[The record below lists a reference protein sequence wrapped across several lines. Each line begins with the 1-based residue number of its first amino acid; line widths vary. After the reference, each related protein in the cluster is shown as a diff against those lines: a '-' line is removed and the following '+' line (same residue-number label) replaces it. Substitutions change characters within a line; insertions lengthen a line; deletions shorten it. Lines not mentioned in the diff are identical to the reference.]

1 MTFGTTPRYFSILI
15 ETDQDWTDQKI
26 PVVFLLHFFHHQE
39 IENVG
44 DYAPL
49 HLSSYPA
56 AAIISLHI
64 NNCSM
69 RDNGK
74 NAMGMDRY

>member
-1 MTFGTTPRYFSILI
+1 MTFGTPPCFSILI
-15 ETDQDWTDQKI
+15 ETRTDQKI

-74 NAMGMDRY
+74 NAMVMDRY